1 MTRVRTLFD
10 TIVVIPNSKL
20 ADSIVTNYH
29 QPSPDVLI
37 LVPVAVHA
45 ASDLEQVERVTCRV
59 ARQIMETVPGGVPGF
74 EPMVRYKAFGDSSI
88 DFWVILRVRAYPELF
103 LVRHEFIKALVRAFA
118 AEGIVIPFPVRAI
131 NLAQE
136 RAAAVADGGGS
147 RLLVQRL
154 VAADVRR
161 TLRSGIS
168 RSLHCQLPG
177 PPHTDA
183 QRENHSRDGGAMFDL
198 LFESFRKASESSM
211 QVPMDMLKNLT
222 QQLPSASGAG
232 MEWSKTF
239 QKRWAEF
246 AIESLNKHRES
257 LDSTYRSGI
266 QLIEQTFR
274 VSDVKSS
281 TDYQKIVEQLWQ
293 KLLDVFKE
301 QSESQVR
308 ELQTWAAKSFE
319 MQRASA

>member
-1 MTRVRTLFD
+1 
-10 TIVVIPNSKL
+10 
-20 ADSIVTNYH
+20 
-29 QPSPDVLI
+29 
-37 LVPVAVHA
+37 
-45 ASDLEQVERVTCRV
+45 
-59 ARQIMETVPGGVPGF
+59 
-74 EPMVRYKAFGDSSI
+74 
-88 DFWVILRVRAYPELF
+88 
-103 LVRHEFIKALVRAFA
+103 
-118 AEGIVIPFPVRAI
+118 
-131 NLAQE
+131 
-136 RAAAVADGGGS
+136 
-147 RLLVQRL
+147 
-154 VAADVRR
+154 
-161 TLRSGIS
+161 
-168 RSLHCQLPG
+168 
-177 PPHTDA
+177 
-183 QRENHSRDGGAMFDL
+183 MFDL

-211 QVPMDMLKNLT
+211 QVPMDMIKNLT
-222 QQLPSASGAG
+222 QQLPNASGAS

-266 QLIEQTFR
+266 QLIEKTFR

-281 TDYQKIVEQLWQ
+281 ADYQRIVEELWQ